1 MQTQAAST
9 GKKFYRPE
17 LDALRL
23 LAFLLVFF
31 DHGSGSF
38 HSALATK
45 IGEASRCGL
54 QLFFILSAYLI
65 SELLLRE
72 REKTGTVHI
81 PSFFVRRVLR
91 IWPLYFLFI
100 GAVYVA
106 GRFHH
111 GFFPTGAL
119 LAFVALAG
127 NWWIYFNGFLQ
138 FAVGIL
144 WSISVEEQFY
154 LVWPWLVR
162 FGGKRALQAMVPVVL
177 LVSSLA
183 LWYSGHNVLPV
194 NKYWTNSLIEFA
206 YFAVGAVLALALHQ
220 RQFHPSTAMR
230 CGLFAAAVVAFLLLV
245 FPFPVAAEGRVIHT
259 PGLFA
264 AFTLLGVVGVCLFLG
279 FYGMRM
285 GRGSAP
291 FQYLGRISYGL
302 YVFHLFVLQA
312 CEAALRRAHLHGMT
326 YAVVQLSMALA
337 VTTAMAALSYRIW
350 ETPFLKLKERFTF
363 IKTRTP

>member
-1 MQTQAAST
+1 MSVQAAST

-17 LDALRL
+17 LDALRF

-54 QLFFILSAYLI
+54 QLFFILSSYLI

-91 IWPLYFLFI
+91 IWPLYFSFI

-111 GFFPTGAL
+111 GFFPTSAL

-127 NWWIYFNGFLQ
+127 NWWIYAYGFLA

-154 LVWPWLVR
+154 LVWPWLVKA
-162 FGGKRALQAMVPVVL
+162 GGERALQVIVPVVL
-177 LVSSLA
+177 VVSSLA
-183 LWYSGHNVLPV
+183 LWYSGHNRLPV

-206 YFAVGAVLALALHQ
+206 YFAVGAVLALLLHRRHFQ
-220 RQFHPSTAMR
+220 PSGR
-230 CGLFAAAVVAFLLLV
+230 VRLGLFAAAAVAFLLLV
-245 FPFPVAAEGRVIHT
+245 FPFPVAAEGKIIHT

-264 AFTLLGVVGVCLFLG
+264 AFALLGVVSVCLFLG
-279 FYGMRM
+279 FYGLRM
-285 GRGSAP
+285 GNGSAP
-291 FQYLGRISYGL
+291 FLYLGRISYGL
-302 YVFHLFVLQA
+302 YVFHLFALQA
-312 CEAALRRAHLHGMT
+312 CEAALRRAHLHGTT
-326 YAVVQLSMALA
+326 YALVQLGMALT
-337 VTTAMAALSYRIW
+337 VTIMIAALSYRFL
-350 ETPFLKLKERFTF
+350 ETPFLRLKSRFTF
-363 IKTRTP
+363 VHSRDA

>member
-1 MQTQAAST
+1 MPVQATST

-17 LDALRL
+17 LDALRF

-54 QLFFILSAYLI
+54 QLFFVLSAYLI

-72 REKTGTVHI
+72 REKTGTIHM
-81 PSFFVRRVLR
+81 PAFFVRRVLR
-91 IWPLYFLFI
+91 IWPLYFIFI
-100 GAVYVA
+100 GLIYLA

-127 NWWIYFNGFLQ
+127 NWWIYFNRFLQ

-162 FGGKRALQAMVPVVL
+162 FGGMRALQAVVPVVL
-177 LVSSLA
+177 AVSSLA

-206 YFAVGAVLALALHQ
+206 YFAVGAVLALGLHRREFQ
-220 RQFHPSTAMR
+220 PSLLAR
-230 CGLFAAAVVAFLLLV
+230 VSLFATAVVAFLLLV

-264 AFTLLGVVGVCLFLG
+264 AFTLLGVVSVCLFLG
-279 FYGMRM
+279 FYGLRM
-285 GRGSAP
+285 GQGSGP
-291 FQYLGRISYGL
+291 FLYLGRISYGL

-312 CEAALRRAHLHGMT
+312 CEAALRRVHLRGAT

-337 VTTAMAALSYRIW
+337 VTIVIAALSYRFL
-350 ETPFLKLKERFTF
+350 ETPFLKLKSRFTF
-363 IKTRTP
+363 VHSRDA